1 MAIAASA
8 VNFTLS
14 FDQSSDTNPILCDFE
29 SIIEAQNAAS
39 ILQVELEGLASKVS
53 ILVNTESTGGDGS
66 DADPW
71 TFRITFLEPLGPL
84 PLLEER

>member
-66 DADPW
+66 DA
-71 TFRITFLEPLGPL
+71 TSVCQLTKKGSVRIGLMG
-84 PLLEER
+84 R